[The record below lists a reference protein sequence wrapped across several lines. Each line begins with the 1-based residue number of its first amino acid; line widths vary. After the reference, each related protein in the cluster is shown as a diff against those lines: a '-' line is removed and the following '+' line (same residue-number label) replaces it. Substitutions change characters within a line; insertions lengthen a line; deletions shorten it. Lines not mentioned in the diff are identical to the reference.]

1 MVLYTRS
8 VDMPHPLPLVYILHF
23 FNGIPLRQF
32 APRRFYLGTS
42 YLYGLTLQ
50 GGKTSLQPRAL
61 STSARLFDRGGI
73 GITA

>member
-1 MVLYTRS
+1 
-8 VDMPHPLPLVYILHF
+8 MPRAIPLVYILHF
-23 FNGIPLRQF
+23 FNSVPLRQF

-50 GGKTSLQPRAL
+50 VGKRSLQPRAL
-61 STSARLFDRGGI
+61 STSARLLDRGGI